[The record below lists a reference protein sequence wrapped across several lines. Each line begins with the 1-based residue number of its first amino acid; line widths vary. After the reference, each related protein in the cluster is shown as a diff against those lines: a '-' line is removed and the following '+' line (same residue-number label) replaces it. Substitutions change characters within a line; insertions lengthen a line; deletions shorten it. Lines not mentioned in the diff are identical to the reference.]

1 VLSVKSIVCGFI
13 AAASLLGGVTQ
24 AAPVAWSNSS
34 GSTTNFSYTN
44 GANDQGLAGDPV
56 VINGAF
62 LIGTVI
68 AALGFAVVAFALRGQ
83 PGGTLPMIGAIAFSV
98 GTLFWILTLVFRLS
112 VHAWAAAEFAA
123 TGVVPSVFP
132 PLQAQASLF
141 FSLFALFSFG
151 GVATFGWTVLA
162 GGIAPRWLGWTM
174 LVVGIV
180 GAPIVVMIGPW
191 VLYVPIVLFGMKLA
205 FT

>member
-1 VLSVKSIVCGFI
+1 MMLRAGGWLLIAGGLVALGGAFTPPYKQWYAPLPEAMRTI
-13 AAASLLGGVTQ
+13 AAH
-24 AAPVAWSNSS
+24 PVAWR
-34 GSTTNFSYTN
+34 
-44 GANDQGLAGDPV
+44 